1 MLIVS
6 GIIFY
11 NILNSSLPEYE
22 GEISNSEI
30 SADVQIYRDSMAIS
44 YIIAKTEED
53 AAFALGFVH
62 AQDRLF
68 VMDIIRRA
76 GEGRLSEVMGEKS
89 VPFDKMFRT
98 VGLKRI
104 VDRNIKNINAK
115 SLSLLNAYAKGVN
128 LYIHNAKGKYS
139 AEFDVLGYDPEEWKP
154 EHSLMVGRMMA
165 WELNISWWIDFT
177 FSFLVQKFG
186 EEKVLEILP
195 DYPEN
200 SKLMLPVET
209 KNFPPISRSAVEV
222 DNPFKIISLSYN
234 TSPVGIT
241 FLDAHQN

>member
-1 MLIVS
+1 MQRWIKITIGGTFTFLLLLIVS

-30 SADVQIYRDSMAIS
+30 SADVQIYRDSMAIP

-68 VMDIIRRA
+68 AMDIIRRA

-104 VDRNIKNINAK
+104 VEQNMKNSNLLLKQIINPTI
-115 SLSLLNAYAKGVN
+115 LN
-128 LYIHNAKGKYS
+128 
-139 AEFDVLGYDPEEWKP
+139 
-154 EHSLMVGRMMA
+154 
-165 WELNISWWIDFT
+165 
-177 FSFLVQKFG
+177 
-186 EEKVLEILP
+186 
-195 DYPEN
+195 
-200 SKLMLPVET
+200 
-209 KNFPPISRSAVEV
+209 
-222 DNPFKIISLSYN
+222 
-234 TSPVGIT
+234 
-241 FLDAHQN
+241 